1 MVVGRPERK
10 PARLGRGRRDV
21 ARSAVTRLSWSVRLR
36 PLHRD
41 AAAEKATRGTKR
53 GVLRARSTAVGAA
66 AQIYFLLLESP
77 LVALARAFF
86 VGTAKRRPAH
96 VSINDCCVCSVR
108 AWCGRVDVL
117 LYRSDVD

>member
-1 MVVGRPERK
+1 LVE
-10 PARLGRGRRDV
+10 GRGRRDA

-77 LVALARAFF
+77 FVALARALF
-86 VGTAKRRPAH
+86 VGTRKAAPGAPTHQRLSCVFCPCLVWSCRCSA
-96 VSINDCCVCSVR
+96 VSQ
-108 AWCGRVDVL
+108 
-117 LYRSDVD
+117 